1 MGRAASFTVIG
12 ADYDTGEAYCRRVE
26 VDVVQDL
33 RWLLLSPPLLGGDA
47 EYPCDNVV
55 FAAAQRDEVEAW
67 LVTVA
72 GAPQSLIDFVARARP
87 SREVPMRLGR
97 YAERLLAYFLHAG
110 PRHRLV
116 AANLPIWAPA
126 KAAGGAASDHTTLGE
141 IDFLLTGAR
150 GERLHWE
157 LALKYFVA
165 RDVAAPSIDDYIG
178 PDSSESFRRKVAKL
192 VHHQLVQAPPPPFDE
207 HAWAPQL
214 FVRGQMFYRLGRD
227 VPGCSVLA
235 VDHGRGFWL
244 PLAALDELAARPRGH
259 GFVVLPRAQ
268 WMAPRRH
275 GAAMDVPQL
284 AAEVSRLWQVAKAAR
299 PQTPRAGIMIA
310 EVAPRAD
317 GQGFAEVA
325 RGFVMPDA
333 LREA

>member
-1 MGRAASFTVIG
+1 MIG

-33 RWLLLSPPLLGGDA
+33 RWLLLSPSLLGGDA

-55 FAAAQRDEVEAW
+55 FEAAQREALDTW
-67 LVTVA
+67 LA
-72 GAPQSLIDFVARARP
+72 GLARAPQPLIDFVARARP
-87 SREVPMRLGR
+87 PREVPMRLGR
-97 YAERLLAYFLHAG
+97 YAERLLAYYLHAG
-110 PRHRLV
+110 PIHRLV
-116 AANLPIWAPA
+116 AANLPILAPPA
-126 KAAGGAASDHTTLGE
+126 GDGVAATDHTTLGE
-141 IDFLLTGAR
+141 IDFLLTGPR

-192 VHHQLVQAPPPPFDE
+192 VQHQLVQAPPSPYDA

-244 PLAALDELAARPRGH
+244 PFAALDELAARPRGH

-268 WMAPRRH
+268 WMAPRTH
-275 GAAMDVPQL
+275 QAAMGVTQL
-284 AAEVSRLWQVAKAAR
+284 ATEVSRLWQLAEVAR

-310 EVAPRAD
+310 EVASRAD
-317 GQGFAEVA
+317 GQGYDEVA
-325 RGFVMPDA
+325 RGFVMPA
-333 LREA
+333 TLRAA